1 MGKGGNKMTKFYSL
15 LYDSTFKYFLKES
28 PHLKFFSDLI
38 EKETGYSLMDYEF
51 HDQELNTGNHKKDFR
66 LDILLKKEDHL
77 IIIELNSSYNTYTK
91 RKNYAYLY
99 RIASAIYE
107 KGEDYE
113 KKRQVTLINMNNW
126 TCEEKKEESVDY
138 YNFRST
144 KYQRVIEG
152 IESFEI
158 YLGKYK
164 GKVYNGSNKVETGF
178 ALFTAQSFKE
188 ARAIVGDWK
197 EGGEI
202 VDELEKLR
210 YNDEFNAVYDAEI
223 VQKKL
228 ENSARKEGE
237 KQKEKEIAHS
247 MLKDNVP
254 YSTISKYTGLS
265 KQEILSL
272 R

>member
-1 MGKGGNKMTKFYSL
+1 
-15 LYDSTFKYFLKES
+15 
-28 PHLKFFSDLI
+28 
-38 EKETGYSLMDYEF
+38 
-51 HDQELNTGNHKKDFR
+51 
-66 LDILLKKEDHL
+66 
-77 IIIELNSSYNTYTK
+77 
-91 RKNYAYLY
+91 
-99 RIASAIYE
+99 
-107 KGEDYE
+107 
-113 KKRQVTLINMNNW
+113 MNNW

-138 YNFRST
+138 YNFHST

-164 GKVYNGSNKVETGF
+164 GKVYNGSNKVEAGF
-178 ALFTAQSFKE
+178 ALFTAQSYKE

-237 KQKEKEIAHS
+237 SIGMKKGELNGMKKEKHSIAYS

-265 KQEILSL
+265 QQEILSL